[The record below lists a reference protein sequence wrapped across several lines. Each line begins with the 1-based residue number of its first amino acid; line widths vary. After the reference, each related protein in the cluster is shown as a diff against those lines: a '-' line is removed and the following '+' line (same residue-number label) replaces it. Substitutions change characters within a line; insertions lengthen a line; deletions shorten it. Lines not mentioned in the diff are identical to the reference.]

1 MTRRGH
7 GRTRQH
13 GGEPRFLPA
22 IRIAAASSARA
33 KRTRWRDRVTNATRR
48 EPTRTGRQH
57 PIQALL
63 KCRIPKTTR
72 NAPSGDRT
80 FSPTTNGTAAFA
92 VTAFCTRRW
101 YADTLLM
108 STRRPCRRACTS
120 TSTAQFGSERNSHDH
135 ALSAARTSVKTTFT
149 PSARWDA
156 AWSGPT
162 TCARVQSKGRLP
174 EVSGTLTMPGRAPTC
189 RASGKFGLAS
199 GLPLGREFRIAYLA
213 RSHEKSPTRL
223 RADRL
228 GQADSPIQDSQAL
241 APIFA

>member
-1 MTRRGH
+1 VWSWADKAAR
-7 GRTRQH
+7 
-13 GGEPRFLPA
+13 GEPRFLPA

-33 KRTRWRDRVTNATRR
+33 KRTRRRDRVTNATRR
-48 EPTRTGRQH
+48 EPTRAGRQH

-72 NAPSGDRT
+72 KAPSGDRT
-80 FSPTTNGTAAFA
+80 FSPATNGTAAFA

-101 YADTLLM
+101 YANTLLM
-108 STRRPCRRACTS
+108 STTRPCRRACTS

-149 PSARWDA
+149 PQPAGTRPGLA
-156 AWSGPT
+156 QP
-162 TCARVQSKGRLP
+162 RVRRGSPKGGCP
-174 EVSGTLTMPGRAPTC
+174 GVSGTLTMPGRTLTC
-189 RASGKFGLAS
+189 RASGKPGLAS
-199 GLPLGREFRIAYLA
+199 GLPLGRQFRIAYLA